1 MLVALAAA
9 LALAA
14 APAPTPAAS
23 RDRAQ
28 VPEKYTWSLSDLYP
42 SDAAWKDARA
52 DVTKRVAAFAG
63 RHQGKLG
70 TSPKALGDA
79 LTELASISNALDRV
93 WVYAMLKSDEDTREA
108 PPREM
113 KDQAERIGV
122 DFEAATSFVRPEILA
137 LDVAIVKRA
146 RAEDPRLQ
154 DWSFYLDD
162 LLRWKPHTLGA
173 NEERVVA
180 RAGDLATAGRSIHGL
195 LLNADVPWPTVK
207 LSTGEEVRLD
217 PAGYQRARTARD
229 PADREKVFRAFF
241 GAVKGYERT
250 IGAALA
256 AHVKGHLFEKD
267 VHGFPSALESALF
280 RDNIPPSV
288 YHRLVAD
295 VNAALPTLHRYL
307 GLRKRMLGLKELRYE
322 DLYAPL
328 VKGIDDRFTPDQG
341 MALTV
346 AALAPLGEKYV
357 ATLTKGFASRW
368 TDFLPSVGK
377 RSGAYSTAVYGV
389 HPYQLLNFNG
399 MWTDVSTLAHE
410 AGHSIHSALALETQ
424 PYPKADYPT
433 FVAEVASTL
442 NENLLYHHVLA
453 GKKNDQE
460 RLALLGE
467 HLETLRT
474 TLFRQTMFAEFE
486 LAVHE
491 RAEAGDAL
499 SGEALSALYLDLVR
513 KYYGHAQGHC
523 RVDERYGV
531 EWASVPHFFNYDFYV
546 FQYSTSLIAST
557 ALAKDIRAE
566 AAQGRTEKRDRYLTM
581 LAAGGSDYGVDL
593 LKRAGVD
600 MTTSEPTKA
609 AIAEMNA
616 TIDEIEKILAKGA
629 GVGRKAAR

>member
-9 LALAA
+9 LALTA
-14 APAPTPAAS
+14 APPTPSAS

-28 VPEKYTWSLSDLYP
+28 VPEKYRWDLNDLFP
-42 SDAAWKDARA
+42 SDAAWKEARA
-52 DVTKRVAAFAG
+52 DVAKRVAAFPD

-70 TSPKALGDA
+70 SSPKALGDA
-79 LTELASISNALDRV
+79 LSEMAQISNALERV
-93 WVYAMLKSDEDTREA
+93 YVYASLKSDEDTREA
-108 PPREM
+108 PPREL
-113 KDQAERIGV
+113 KEQSERLAV
-122 DFEAATSFVRPEILA
+122 DYDSATSFVRPELLA
-137 LDVAIVKRA
+137 LDVAFVKRA
-146 RAEDPRLQ
+146 RAEDPRLK

-173 NEERVVA
+173 KEERVAA
-180 RAGDLATAGRSIHGL
+180 RAGDLATAGRTLHGL
-195 LLNADVPWPTVK
+195 LLNADLPWPTVK
-207 LSTGEEVRLD
+207 LSSGEEIRLD
-217 PAGYQRARTARD
+217 SAGYQKARTARD
-229 PADREKVFRAFF
+229 RADRERVFKEFF
-241 GAVKGYERT
+241 SAVKGYERT

-256 AHVKGHLFEKD
+256 AHVKGHLFEKEIRA
-267 VHGFPSALESALF
+267 FPSALESALF

-288 YHRLVAD
+288 YHRLVTD

-307 GLRKRMLGLKELRYE
+307 ALRKRMLGVDELKYE
-322 DLYAPL
+322 DLYAPI
-328 VKGIDDRFTPDQG
+328 VKGVENRYTPDQG
-341 MALTV
+341 IALTV
-346 AALAPLGEKYV
+346 AAVKPLGEKYV
-357 ATLTKGFASRW
+357 ATLTKGFESGW
-368 TDFLPSVGK
+368 TDFLPSTGK
-377 RSGAYSTAVYGV
+377 RSGAYSTVVYGV
-389 HPYQLLNFNG
+389 HPYQLLNYNG
-399 MWTDVSTLAHE
+399 MWNDVSTLAHE
-410 AGHSIHSALALETQ
+410 VGHSIHSAFALEAQ
-424 PYPKADYPT
+424 PYPTFDYPT

-453 GKKNDQE
+453 TTKDPQQ

-491 RAEAGDAL
+491 RAEQGEAL
-499 SGEALSALYLDLVR
+499 SGEALSAIYLGLAR
-513 KYYGHAQGHC
+513 KYYGHDQGHC
-523 RVDERYGV
+523 KVDELYGV

-557 ALAKDIRAE
+557 ALAKGIREE
-566 AAQGRTEKRDRYLTM
+566 AAKGRTEKRDRYLTM

-616 TIDEIEKILAKGA
+616 TIDEIEKLLAKGGGA
-629 GVGRKAAR
+629 AQKAAR